1 MTIRDR
7 KIRVGVVGCGKIASN
22 HFDAITEL
30 ADQLEFSC
38 VCDKHAEALNQTTTK
53 FGIKGYSD
61 IDTMLK
67 SEPDLDI
74 ITLCSPSGLHA
85 QQTIQIANAHKH
97 VITEKPMATR
107 WSHGIQMVNA
117 CDKANVKLF
126 VVKQNRYQPALQ
138 LLKNAIKQQ
147 RFGRIYLVNLN
158 VFWTRPQTYYD
169 QAKWRGTWEFDGGA
183 FMNQASH
190 YVDLLQ
196 WLIGP
201 VQSVQA
207 MMSTLAIDMEV
218 EDTGVLNIRWRS
230 GTLGSM
236 NVTMLTY
243 PKNLEASLTILGEKG
258 SVKIGGLS
266 ANQIEHWEFN
276 SPHEE
281 DEKVSALKNPPQLK
295 SNFGHKLYYENVAKT
310 LRGEAEAHIDGRDG
324 LRSLEILTA
333 AYLSARDNKH
343 VSLPLIHLGNEIT

>member
-1 MTIRDR
+1 MLIKDR
-7 KIRVGVVGCGKIASN
+7 KIKIGVVGCGKIAAN
-22 HFDAITEL
+22 HFSAITEL
-30 ADQLEFSC
+30 ADELEFVS
-38 VCDKHAEALNQTTTK
+38 VCDSQADTLARAISQL
-53 FGIKGYSD
+53 GIEGYNNFPA
-61 IDTMLK
+61 MLK
-67 SEPDLDI
+67 AHPELDL

-85 QQTIQIANAHKH
+85 QQTIQAARNGKH

-107 WSHGIQMVNA
+107 WGDGIDMINA
-117 CDKANVKLF
+117 CDQANVKLF

-138 LLKNAIKQQ
+138 VLKNAIKKQ

-158 VFWTRPQTYYD
+158 VFWSRPQTYYN

-190 YVDLLQ
+190 YIDLLD
-196 WLIGP
+196 WLLGP

-207 MMSTLAIDMEV
+207 MMSTLAINMQA

-243 PKNLEASLTILGEKG
+243 PKNLEASLTVLGEKG

-266 ANQIEHWEFN
+266 ANQVEHWEFDAVD
-276 SPHEE
+276 EE
-281 DEKVSALKNPPQLK
+281 DDIALQLKSPPQLK
-295 SNFGHKLYYENVAKT
+295 PNFGHHLYYQNVAKT
-310 LRGEAEAHIDGRDG
+310 LRGEAEAYTDGRDG
-324 LRSLEILTA
+324 LRSLEILVA

-343 VSLPLIHLGNEIT
+343 VSLPLVL